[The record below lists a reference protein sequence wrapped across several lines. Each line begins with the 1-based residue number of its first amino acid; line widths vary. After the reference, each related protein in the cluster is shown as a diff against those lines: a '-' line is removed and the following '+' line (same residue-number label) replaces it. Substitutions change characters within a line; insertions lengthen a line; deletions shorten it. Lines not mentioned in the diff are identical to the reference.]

1 MQRHRLRQ
9 KAPSLVKTLQYMGLT
24 IRHSISKEKLR
35 RIPEPHALT
44 DQQAN
49 VEDYSRAIQSVMI
62 LPYVLI
68 LDMVRRLIDKDH
80 DIRAL
85 DLCCGPGHFTRML
98 AKNFDCQEV
107 IGVDLSEPMLEKA
120 KENAGK
126 ENLSEKLRYLKS
138 DVAALKAIESHS
150 MDLVSFMDGA
160 HHMNSVEQV
169 TKILSEAHRVA
180 KPDGVI
186 ILLDPVRPKT
196 TSTANLYH
204 RIAGQAYVDRGL
216 VHFNQDFHDSIFA
229 SWSLKELFQAIPQD
243 TNRKWVQLIPFGFPA
258 FQIIIGLP
266 EGREK
271 LFVSQGLP
279 SAAIINMIPAEGK
292 SDWSLLKMSF
302 RFAKQKISKGP

>member
-1 MQRHRLRQ
+1 MERHILRQ
-9 KAPSLVKTLQYMGLT
+9 KAPNFVKALQYMGLT
-24 IRHSISKEKLR
+24 LRHSVAKQKLKR
-35 RIPEPHALT
+35 VPEPNTLT
-44 DQQAN
+44 DQQAH
-49 VEDYSRAIQSVMI
+49 VDDYSRAIQSVMI

-68 LDMVRRLIDKDH
+68 LDMVRRLLEKDH
-80 DIRAL
+80 GIQAL

-98 AKNFDCQEV
+98 AKNFDCQQV
-107 IGVDLSEPMLEKA
+107 TGVDLSEPMLQKA
-120 KENAGK
+120 KENADK
-126 ENLSEKLRYLKS
+126 ENLSSTLQYLKS
-138 DVAALKAIESHS
+138 DVASLGAIESNS

-160 HHMNSVEQV
+160 HHMNSLEQV
-169 TKILSEAHRVA
+169 SQILNEAQRVA
-180 KPDGVI
+180 KADGVI

-196 TSTANLYH
+196 KKTANLYH

-229 SWSLKELFQAIPQD
+229 SWSPEELFQAIPKE

-266 EGREK
+266 EGRDK

-279 SAAIINMIPAEGK
+279 PASIVNMIPAEGK

-302 RFAKQKISKGP
+302 RFAKHKISKGE